1 MQADP
6 DPIPVAGRR
15 ARRVLVVANETVE
28 GDALHQA
35 IRFRARHA
43 EVLVVAPALNSRLR
57 HWLSDVDPARRD
69 AEARLV
75 RSLDRLADAGIDAQG
90 VVGDADPLQAIA
102 DTLPSFHADEIMIA
116 THAEPRSNWLSRNI
130 VARTVARFGLPVQHV
145 VVA

>member
-1 MQADP
+1 MQANP
-6 DPIPVAGRR
+6 RPMSAP

-28 GDALHQA
+28 GDALHET
-35 IRFRARHA
+35 IRFRGRGA

-75 RSLDRLADAGIDAQG
+75 RCLERLADAGVDAHG

-102 DTLPSFHADEIMIA
+102 DTLSSFDAEEIVIA
-116 THAEPRSNWLSRNI
+116 THPEPRSHWLSHNI
-130 VARTVARFGLPVQHV
+130 VARAAARFGLPVRHV

>member
-1 MQADP
+1 MQANP
-6 DPIPVAGRR
+6 NPTAR

-28 GDALHQA
+28 GKALHET
-35 IRFRARHA
+35 IRFRARGA

-75 RSLDRLADAGIDAQG
+75 RSLERLADAGVEAHG

-102 DTLPSFHADEIMIA
+102 DTLSSFDAEEIVIA
-116 THAEPRSNWLSRNI
+116 THPEPRSHWLSRDI
-130 VARTVARFGLPVQHV
+130 VLRAAARFGLPVRHV